1 MLIDPQ
7 TRRYLM
13 TDWREATDRFL
24 DSKAEFLRQVRR
36 YFHAHPEPSR
46 EEQETTRELARL
58 LEAGRV
64 PYRIAPTGRGLI
76 ADSARNSGRNRI
88 AFRADLDALRL
99 SDAKETE
106 YRSTKVG
113 LMHACGHDAHATIA
127 LGAALALQHI
137 RELLPKPV
145 AWRGIF
151 QPAEEVAEG
160 AFEMIDAGA
169 MDGVD
174 AVIAFHVDPDREVGR
189 IGGRVGPLTAH
200 CEELAVTIQ
209 GEGGHSARPHQA
221 LDPIAAAAQFINLV
235 YQAIPR
241 SIDVRDPVVV
251 TFGSIVGGVSA
262 NVIPNVVR
270 LQGTIRTVSSAT
282 NARVKERLESLAGG
296 LALATGT
303 RIHLDVRH
311 ALEGVVNDPEVTATF
326 LRAAAEVV
334 GTDRIDT
341 IPLPSMGGEDFAG
354 YLTHAPGAM
363 LRLGIATPGE
373 PRHLL
378 HTPLFDI
385 DERALVLGAK
395 ALVRGVVLLALEKD
409 RS

>member
-1 MLIDPQ
+1 
-7 TRRYLM
+7 M
-13 TDWREATDRFL
+13 TDWREAIDRFL

-36 YFHAHPEPSR
+36 HFHAHPEPSR

-58 LEAGRV
+58 LEDGGV
-64 PYRIAPTGRGLI
+64 PYRIAPSRRGLI
-76 ADSARNSGRNRI
+76 ADSPCKSGLCRI

-99 SDAKETE
+99 SDAKETD
-106 YRSTKVG
+106 YRSTKSGV
-113 LMHACGHDAHATIA
+113 MHACGHDAHTTIA
-127 LGAALALQHI
+127 LGAALALQQV
-137 RELLPKPV
+137 REILPEQV

-160 AFEMIDAGA
+160 AFEMVEAGA
-169 MDGVD
+169 MEGVG
-174 AVIAFHVDPDREVGR
+174 AVIAFHVNPDREVGR
-189 IGGRVGPLTAH
+189 IGGRVGALTAY

-209 GEGGHSARPHQA
+209 GEGGHSARPHQCI
-221 LDPIAAAAQFINLV
+221 DPIAAAAQFINLV
-235 YQAIPR
+235 YQAVPR

-251 TFGSIVGGVSA
+251 TFGSIVGGVNA
-262 NVIPNVVR
+262 NVIPNLVR
-270 LQGTIRTVSSAT
+270 LQGTIRTVSLAT
-282 NARVKERLESLAGG
+282 NAKVKERLVNLADS

-303 RIHLDVRH
+303 RIHLDFRH
-311 ALEGVVNDPEVTATF
+311 PLEGVINDPDVTATF
-326 LRAAAEVV
+326 LRAAAEVI
-334 GTDRIDT
+334 GADRIDT

-363 LRLGIATPGE
+363 LRLGIATPGQ

-395 ALVRGVVLLALEKD
+395 VMARGVVLLALEKD
-409 RS
+409 RP